1 MSPVTPAGSK
11 RGLNSVDIAILGA
24 AMVWGGSYLA
34 SRELTHFASLWGMMA
49 IRFVVAG
56 AILYAIRAFRPVKFT
71 KTEVLASLGIAA
83 TLATVMTVETTGVYL
98 TSATNSGL
106 IISLSILFTPIIEGL
121 VSKFWMPRMFYVSAV
136 GAIIGVAILISGNG
150 FTKPNLGDLLMILAA
165 VLRAVHTVS
174 QSFFTHGTFTKGKP
188 VDTTNVT
195 IMQLVIAGLFFFV
208 LDPIGTVNAA
218 VSYGAREWIL
228 MGTLVLFST
237 VYGFIVML
245 WAIRKTSASRVALL
259 QGTEPIWAVVIAVIF
274 GGELMNAIG
283 WLGGAIIVA
292 ACYWGL
298 GIENRARE
306 ARALTPEI

>member
-1 MSPVTPAGSK
+1 MSDQK
-11 RGLNSVDIAILGA
+11 RGLSSVDIAILAA

-49 IRFVVAG
+49 IRFTLAG
-56 AILYAIRAFRPVKFT
+56 AILFAIRAFKPVKFSRI
-71 KTEVLASLGIAA
+71 EILSSLGIAA

-121 VSKFWMPRMFYVSAV
+121 VSKFWMPRMFYISGL
-136 GAIIGVAILISGNG
+136 GAIIGVGILISGNG
-150 FTKPNLGDLLMILAA
+150 FTKPNLGDLLMIVAA

-174 QSFFTHGTFTKGKP
+174 QSFFTHGSFTKGKK

-195 IMQLVIAGLFFFV
+195 ILSLTFTGVFFFA
-208 LDPIGTVNAA
+208 LDPVGTVGAA
-218 VSYGAREWIL
+218 TSYGVREWFL

-259 QGTEPIWAVVIAVIF
+259 QGTEPIGAVLIAVIF
-274 GGELMNAIG
+274 GGELMGAIG
-283 WLGGAIIVA
+283 WIGAVIIVA

>member
-1 MSPVTPAGSK
+1 MMAQK
-11 RGLNSVDIAILGA
+11 RGLSSVDIAILGA

-49 IRFVVAG
+49 IRFIIA
-56 AILYAIRAFRPVKFT
+56 ALILLIIRAFKPVKFS
-71 KTEVLASLGIAA
+71 KIEILSSLGIAV
-83 TLATVMTVETTGVYL
+83 TLALVMTVETTGIYL

-106 IISLSILFTPIIEGL
+106 IISLSILFTPLIEGL
-121 VSKFWMPRMFYVSAV
+121 VSKFWMPRMFYVSSI
-136 GAIIGVAILISGNG
+136 GAIIGVGILISGNG
-150 FTKPNLGDLLMILAA
+150 FTEPNLGDLLMILAA

-174 QSFFTHGTFTKGKP
+174 QSFFTHGKFTRGKS

-195 IMQLVIAGLFFFV
+195 TLSLFITGTFFFI
-208 LDPIGTVNAA
+208 LDPTGTVVAA
-218 VSYGAREWIL
+218 QTYGVREWIL

-259 QGTEPIWAVVIAVIF
+259 QGTEPVWAVLIAVLI

-283 WLGGAIIVA
+283 WLGAAIIIA

-306 ARALTPEI
+306 ARMLGSQTS

>member
-1 MSPVTPAGSK
+1 MSTKK
-11 RGLNSVDIAILGA
+11 RGLDSVDLAILVA

-49 IRFVVAG
+49 IRFTLAG
-56 AILYAIRAFRPVKFT
+56 AILFAIRAFKPVKFSRI
-71 KTEVLASLGIAA
+71 EVLSALGIAA

-121 VSKFWMPRMFYVSAV
+121 VSKFWMPRMFYVSAI
-136 GAIIGVAILISGNG
+136 GAIIGVGILISGNG
-150 FTKPNLGDLLMILAA
+150 FTQPNLGDLLMIVAA

-174 QSFFTHGTFTKGKP
+174 QSFFTHGSFTKGRK

-195 IMQLVIAGLFFFV
+195 ILSLTFAGLFFFI
-208 LDPIGTVNAA
+208 LDPLGTVDAA
-218 VSYGAREWIL
+218 ISYGPREWML

-259 QGTEPIWAVVIAVIF
+259 QGTEPIWAVVIAVVI

-283 WLGGAIIVA
+283 WLGGAVIVA

-298 GIENRARE
+298 SIENRARE

>member
-1 MSPVTPAGSK
+1 MTPIK
-11 RGLNSVDIAILGA
+11 RGISSVDVAILAA

-49 IRFVVAG
+49 LRFVIAG
-56 AILYAIRAFRPVKFT
+56 LILMAIRAFKPAKFT
-71 KTEVLASLGIAA
+71 RTEMLSALGIAV

-106 IISLSILFTPIIEGL
+106 IISLSILFTPIIEGI
-121 VSKFWMPRMFYVSAV
+121 VSKFWMPRMFYVSGL
-136 GAIIGVAILISGNG
+136 GAIIGVGILISGNG
-150 FTKPNLGDLLMILAA
+150 FTQPNLGDLLMILAA

-174 QSFFTHGTFTKGKP
+174 QSYFTHGKFTKGKK
-188 VDTTNVT
+188 VDTMNVT
-195 IMQLVIAGLFFFV
+195 LLSLLITGLFFFAI
-208 LDPIGTVNAA
+208 DPIGTVEAA
-218 VSYGAREWIL
+218 VSYGVREWIL

-259 QGTEPIWAVVIAVIF
+259 QGTEPVWAVLIAVLI

-283 WLGGAIIVA
+283 WIGAAVIIA

-306 ARALTPEI
+306 ARMLGTKTK

>member
-1 MSPVTPAGSK
+1 MSQAVSQPK
-11 RGLNSVDIAILGA
+11 HGLSSVDIAILGA

-49 IRFVVAG
+49 LRFTIAG
-56 AILYAIRAFRPVKFT
+56 AILFAIRAFKPVKFT
-71 KTEVLASLGIAA
+71 KIEVLSSLGIAA

-136 GAIIGVAILISGNG
+136 GAIIGVGILISGNG
-150 FTKPNLGDLLMILAA
+150 FTQPNLGDALMIVAA

-174 QSFFTHGTFTKGKP
+174 QGYFTHGKFTKGRK

-195 IMQLVIAGLFFFV
+195 IMQLVFAGLFFFV
-208 LDPIGTVNAA
+208 LDPIGTVHAA
-218 VSYGAREWIL
+218 ATYGVREWIL

-259 QGTEPIWAVVIAVIF
+259 QGTEPIWAVVIAVVM
-274 GGELMNAIG
+274 GGEAMNLIG
-283 WLGGAIIVA
+283 WLGGAIIVL

-298 GIENRARE
+298 SIENRARE

>member
-1 MSPVTPAGSK
+1 MSTKK
-11 RGLNSVDIAILGA
+11 RGLNSVDLAILVA

-49 IRFVVAG
+49 IRFTLAG
-56 AILYAIRAFRPVKFT
+56 AILFAIRAFKPVKFSRI
-71 KTEVLASLGIAA
+71 EVLSALGIAA

-121 VSKFWMPRMFYVSAV
+121 VSKFWMPRMFYVSAI
-136 GAIIGVAILISGNG
+136 GAIIGVGILISGNG
-150 FTKPNLGDLLMILAA
+150 FTQPNLGDLLMIVAA

-174 QSFFTHGTFTKGKP
+174 QSFFTHGSFTKGRK

-195 IMQLVIAGLFFFV
+195 ILSLTFAGLFFFI
-208 LDPIGTVNAA
+208 LDPLGTVDAA
-218 VSYGAREWIL
+218 ISYGPREWML

-259 QGTEPIWAVVIAVIF
+259 QGTEPIWAVVIAVVI

-283 WLGGAIIVA
+283 WLGGAVIVA

-298 GIENRARE
+298 SIENRARE

>member
-1 MSPVTPAGSK
+1 MNKPQ
-11 RGLNSVDIAILGA
+11 RGLSSVDIAILGA

-49 IRFVVAG
+49 IRFTLAG
-56 AILYAIRAFRPVKFT
+56 AILFAIRAFKPVKFT
-71 KTEVLASLGIAA
+71 KIEVLASLGIAA

-136 GAIIGVAILISGNG
+136 GAIIGVGILISGNG
-150 FTKPNLGDLLMILAA
+150 FTEPNLGDLLMILAA
-165 VLRAVHTVS
+165 VLRAVHTVA
-174 QSFFTHGTFTKGKP
+174 QGFFTHGTFTKGQQ
-188 VDTTNVT
+188 VNTTNIT
-195 IMQLVIAGLFFFV
+195 IMQLVFAGLFFFV
-208 LDPIGTVNAA
+208 IDPIGTLDAA
-218 VSYGAREWIL
+218 ITYGAREWIL

-259 QGTEPIWAVVIAVIF
+259 QGTEPIWAVVIAVLI
-274 GGELMNAIG
+274 GGELMNVIG
-283 WLGGAIIVA
+283 WLGAAVIVA

-298 GIENRARE
+298 SIENRARE
-306 ARALTPEI
+306 ARVSTPGI

>member
-1 MSPVTPAGSK
+1 VTETK
-11 RGLNSVDIAILGA
+11 QRGINSVDLAILGA

-49 IRFVVAG
+49 LRFIIAG
-56 AILYAIRAFRPVKFT
+56 IILLIIRAFKPAKFS
-71 KTEVLASLGIAA
+71 KIEILSSLGIAV
-83 TLATVMTVETTGVYL
+83 TLALVMTVETTGIYL

-106 IISLSILFTPIIEGL
+106 IISLSILFTPLIEGF
-121 VSKFWMPRMFYVSAV
+121 VSKFWMPRMFYVSAI

-150 FTKPNLGDLLMILAA
+150 FTEPNLGDLLMILAA

-174 QSFFTHGTFTKGKP
+174 QSFFTHGKFTKGKS

-195 IMQLVIAGLFFFV
+195 ILTLLITGLFFFV
-208 LDPIGTVNAA
+208 VDPAGTVDAA
-218 VSYGAREWIL
+218 QTYGVREWIL

-259 QGTEPIWAVVIAVIF
+259 QGTEPVWAVIIAVAI
-274 GGELMNAIG
+274 GGELMSTVG
-283 WLGGAIIVA
+283 WLGAAVIIA

-306 ARALTPEI
+306 ARQLGLK

>member
-1 MSPVTPAGSK
+1 MTKPQ
-11 RGLNSVDIAILGA
+11 RGLSSVDIAILGA

-49 IRFVVAG
+49 IRFILAG
-56 AILYAIRAFRPVKFT
+56 AILFAIRAFKPVKFT
-71 KTEVLASLGIAA
+71 KIEVLASLGIAA
-83 TLATVMTVETTGVYL
+83 TLATVMTVETTGIFL
-98 TSATNSGL
+98 TSATNAGL

-121 VSKFWMPRMFYVSAV
+121 VSKFWMPRMFYVSAI
-136 GAIIGVAILISGNG
+136 GAIIGVGILISGNG
-150 FTKPNLGDLLMILAA
+150 FTQPNLGDLLMILAA

-174 QSFFTHGTFTKGKP
+174 QGFFTNGSFTKGQP
-188 VDTTNVT
+188 VNTTNIT
-195 IMQLVIAGLFFFV
+195 ILQLIFAGLFFFV
-208 LDPIGTVNAA
+208 IDPVGTVDAA
-218 VSYGAREWIL
+218 VTYGTREWIL

-259 QGTEPIWAVVIAVIF
+259 QGTEPIWAVVIAVLI

-283 WLGGAIIVA
+283 WLGGAVIVA

-298 GIENRARE
+298 SIENRARE

>member
-1 MSPVTPAGSK
+1 MSQVTSQSK

-24 AMVWGGSYLA
+24 ALVWGGSYLA

-49 IRFVVAG
+49 IRFILAG
-56 AILYAIRAFRPVKFT
+56 AILFAIRAFKPAKFS
-71 KTEVLASLGIAA
+71 KIEVLSSLGIAA
-83 TLATVMTVETTGVYL
+83 TLALVMTVETTGIYL

-121 VSKFWMPRMFYVSAV
+121 VSKFWMPKMFYVSAI
-136 GAIIGVAILISGNG
+136 GAIIGVGILISGNG
-150 FTKPNLGDLLMILAA
+150 FTQPNLGDALMIVAA

-174 QSFFTHGTFTKGKP
+174 QGYFTKGKS

-195 IMQLVIAGLFFFV
+195 IMQLIFAGLFFLI
-208 LDPIGTVNAA
+208 LDPIGTANAA
-218 VSYGAREWIL
+218 VTYGVREWIL
-228 MGTLVLFST
+228 MGTLILFST

-259 QGTEPIWAVVIAVIF
+259 QGTEPIWAVVIAVII
-274 GGELMNAIG
+274 GGELMSAVG
-283 WLGGAIIVA
+283 WLGGAVIVA

-306 ARALTPEI
+306 ARLK

>member
-1 MSPVTPAGSK
+1 MMQEK
-11 RGLNSVDIAILGA
+11 RGLSSVDIAILGA

-49 IRFVVAG
+49 LRFIIAAV
-56 AILYAIRAFRPVKFT
+56 ILLVIRAFKPVKFS
-71 KTEVLASLGIAA
+71 KIEILSSLGIAV

-106 IISLSILFTPIIEGL
+106 IISLSILFTPLIEGL
-121 VSKFWMPRMFYVSAV
+121 VSKFWMPRMFYVSAL
-136 GAIIGVAILISGNG
+136 GAVLGVAILISGNG
-150 FTKPNLGDLLMILAA
+150 FTEPNLGDLLMIVAA

-174 QSFFTHGTFTKGKP
+174 QSFFTHGKFTRGKT

-195 IMQLVIAGLFFFV
+195 IMSLFITGVFFLI
-208 LDPIGTVNAA
+208 LDPAGTINAA
-218 VSYGAREWIL
+218 LTYGVREWIL

-259 QGTEPIWAVVIAVIF
+259 QGTEPVWAVIIAVLL
-274 GGELMNAIG
+274 GGELMSAVG
-283 WLGGAIIVA
+283 WLGAAVIIA

-306 ARALTPEI
+306 TRLLKKSAK

>member
-1 MSPVTPAGSK
+1 MSTKK
-11 RGLNSVDIAILGA
+11 RGLDSVDLAILVA

-49 IRFVVAG
+49 IRFTLAG
-56 AILYAIRAFRPVKFT
+56 AILFAIRAFKPVKFRRI
-71 KTEVLASLGIAA
+71 EVLSALGIAA

-121 VSKFWMPRMFYVSAV
+121 VSKFWMPRMFYVSAI
-136 GAIIGVAILISGNG
+136 GAIIGVGILISGNG
-150 FTKPNLGDLLMILAA
+150 FTQPNLGDLLMIVAA

-174 QSFFTHGTFTKGKP
+174 QSFFTHGSFTKGRK

-195 IMQLVIAGLFFFV
+195 ILSLTFAGLFFFI
-208 LDPIGTVNAA
+208 LDPLGTVDAA
-218 VSYGAREWIL
+218 ISYGPREWMLI
-228 MGTLVLFST
+228 GTLVLFST

-259 QGTEPIWAVVIAVIF
+259 QGTEPIWAVVIAVVI

-283 WLGGAIIVA
+283 WLGGAVIVA

-298 GIENRARE
+298 SIENRARE

>member
-1 MSPVTPAGSK
+1 LSTKK
-11 RGLNSVDIAILGA
+11 RGLNSVDLAILVA

-49 IRFVVAG
+49 IRFTLAG
-56 AILYAIRAFRPVKFT
+56 AILFAIRAFKPVKFSRI
-71 KTEVLASLGIAA
+71 EVLSALGIAA

-121 VSKFWMPRMFYVSAV
+121 VSKFWMPRMFYVSAI
-136 GAIIGVAILISGNG
+136 GAIIGVGILISGNG
-150 FTKPNLGDLLMILAA
+150 FTQPNLGDLLMIVAA

-174 QSFFTHGTFTKGKP
+174 QSFFTHGSFTKGRK

-195 IMQLVIAGLFFFV
+195 ILSLTFAGLFFFI
-208 LDPIGTVNAA
+208 LDPLGTVDAA
-218 VSYGAREWIL
+218 ISYGPREWML

-259 QGTEPIWAVVIAVIF
+259 QGTEPIWAVVIAVVI

-283 WLGGAIIVA
+283 WLGGAVIVA

-298 GIENRARE
+298 SIEYRARE

>member
-1 MSPVTPAGSK
+1 MSTPTSNPQ
-11 RGLNSVDIAILGA
+11 RGLTRVDIAILGA
-24 AMVWGGSYLA
+24 ALVWGGSYLA

-49 IRFVVAG
+49 LRFTIAG
-56 AILYAIRAFRPVKFT
+56 AILFAIRAFKPVRFT
-71 KTEVLASLGIAA
+71 KIEILSSLGIAS

-121 VSKFWMPRMFYVSAV
+121 VSKFWMPRMFYVSAI
-136 GAIIGVAILISGNG
+136 GAIIGVGILISGNG
-150 FTKPNLGDLLMILAA
+150 FTSPNLGDALMIVAA

-174 QSFFTHGTFTKGKP
+174 QGYFTHGKFTKGRS
-188 VDTTNVT
+188 VDTMNVT
-195 IMQLVIAGLFFFV
+195 IMQLVFTGLFFFI

-218 VSYGAREWIL
+218 TTYGAREWVL
-228 MGTLVLFST
+228 MATLVLFST

-259 QGTEPIWAVVIAVIF
+259 QGTEPIWAVVIAVVI
-274 GGELMNAIG
+274 GGELMSAIG

-306 ARALTPEI
+306 ARLLGMA

>member
-1 MSPVTPAGSK
+1 MQEK
-11 RGLNSVDIAILGA
+11 RGLSSVDIAILGA
-24 AMVWGGSYLA
+24 ALVWGGSYLA

-49 IRFVVAG
+49 LRFGIAAV
-56 AILYAIRAFRPVKFT
+56 ILLCIRAFKPVKFSRI
-71 KTEVLASLGIAA
+71 EILSSLGIAV

-106 IISLSILFTPIIEGL
+106 IISLSILFTPLIEGL
-121 VSKFWMPRMFYVSAV
+121 VSKFWMPRMFYLSAI

-150 FTKPNLGDLLMILAA
+150 FTEPNLGDLLMIVAA

-174 QSFFTHGTFTKGKP
+174 QSFFTHGKFTRGKT

-195 IMQLVIAGLFFFV
+195 ILSLFITGLFFFI
-208 LDPIGTVNAA
+208 LDPAGTVNAA
-218 VSYGAREWIL
+218 QTYGVREWIL

-259 QGTEPIWAVVIAVIF
+259 QGTEPVWAVIIAVLL

-283 WLGGAIIVA
+283 WLGAAVIIA

-306 ARALTPEI
+306 ARMLGKVSS

>member
-1 MSPVTPAGSK
+1 MTQVK
-11 RGLNSVDIAILGA
+11 RGLSSVDIAILGA

-49 IRFVVAG
+49 IRFVLAG
-56 AILYAIRAFRPVKFT
+56 VILYLIRAFKPVKFT
-71 KTEVLASLGIAA
+71 KIEILSSLGIAA
-83 TLATVMTVETTGVYL
+83 TLATVMTVETTGIYL

-106 IISLSILFTPIIEGL
+106 IISLSILFTPLIEGL
-121 VSKFWMPRMFYVSAV
+121 VAKFWMPRMFYVSAV
-136 GAIIGVAILISGNG
+136 GAIIGVGILISGNG
-150 FTKPNLGDLLMILAA
+150 FTEPNLGDLLMILAA

-174 QSFFTHGTFTKGKP
+174 QGYFTHGKFTKGKS
-188 VDTTNVT
+188 VNTTNVT
-195 IMQLVIAGLFFFV
+195 ILQLIFAGLFFFV
-208 LDPIGTVNAA
+208 LDPIGTANAA
-218 VSYGAREWIL
+218 ISYGAREWIL

-259 QGTEPIWAVVIAVIF
+259 QGTEPIWAVVIAVVI

-283 WLGGAIIVA
+283 WIGGAIIVA